1 MTDGWG
7 RRAIPQRTLIPSLQE
22 QYQGIIGFADSQNEI
37 LLRVCSA
44 VKAMQHRPTVTWV
57 KAVVLL
63 ETIDFENYLL
73 LLILTQA
80 YEGMEIL

>member
-7 RRAIPQRTLIPSLQE
+7 GRAIPQHKLIPSLQE
-22 QYQGIIGFADSQNEI
+22 QCQGIIGFADSQNEI

-44 VKAMQHRPTVTWV
+44 VKAMQHQPTVTWV

-63 ETIDFENYLL
+63 ETIDFGIY
-73 LLILTQA
+73 
-80 YEGMEIL
+80 